1 MRKQK
6 IKKSKTPKAV
16 GFGNISTLILAL
28 LLTLFFAATT
38 IGGILAGETWY
49 KDDTVNALE
58 VDNSSEG
65 DEIPNE
71 EIEDPV
77 EVEDPSESDPN
88 EDVNDPE
95 EVTEPSNEE
104 EPEPNNPSDEEE
116 PEPNNPSDE
125 EEPTVENPT
134 GNIII
139 NLINPVINYYYN
151 NIAEESPFKELS
163 FLQVSSGLLLLS
175 VIFLS
180 YSSANI
186 SVKKKRFRKY
196 KLGKDVGIK
205 KGKDKKGKDKKGKDK
220 KGGKGNRVLPVGINN
235 QSKINK
241 SSPQVPQTQ
250 PNNTQNGPTRRRIG
264 GR

>member
-116 PEPNNPSDE
+116 P
-125 EEPTVENPT
+125 TVENPT

-205 KGKDKKGKDKKGKDK
+205 KGKDKKGKDKKG
-220 KGGKGNRVLPVGINN
+220 GKGNRVLPVGINN